1 MKPTLNHN
9 DLLLAFKTKHI
20 KINDI
25 IVAKPDNKTLIVKR
39 VKNINSDKIE
49 FSSDNKNIESGFSD
63 VLLTNNFFD
72 NIYQFEPKTLLSSLN
87 NVLLS

>member
-39 VKNINSDKIE
+39 VKNINSGKIE
-49 FSSDNKNIESGFSD
+49 FSSDNKNIESDFSD
-63 VLLTNNFFD
+63 VSLINNFYIVKAFLVYRLP
-72 NIYQFEPKTLLSSLN
+72 IKLFFL
-87 NVLLS
+87 